1 MNIFKNAS
9 ILSSI
14 CSDHFPISCI
24 LESSFQI
31 QLGKN
36 FWKFN
41 SSLTNDEMYVTQ
53 MKQHRNE
60 VFSIE
65 ITTVDG
71 MLHRGLFHLVFESL
85 KVGFLDKNQNM
96 YEHIFKHLNLVSL
109 EKQ

>member
-1 MNIFKNAS
+1 MNIFKNVS

-14 CSDHFPISCI
+14 CSHHFPISCI

-41 SSLTNDEMYVTQ
+41 SSLTQ

-85 KVGFLDKNQNM
+85 KVVFLDKNQNM